1 MHIKLLLDN
10 STGESRIIWNGSN
23 SMGRN
28 EDGKTTDC
36 VRKPQMKYWKNG
48 LL

>member
-10 STGESRIIWNGSN
+10 STGELFGMALS

-28 EDGKTTDC
+28 EDDKTTDC